1 MDYDLKIQGGTVV
14 DGTGGPGR
22 PGDVGV
28 KDGRLV
34 AVGEAPGRARHV
46 VDATGRVVTP
56 GFVDI
61 HTHYD
66 AQILWDRMLTI
77 SPWHGVTTVL
87 MGNCGFGVA
96 PARPEHRELLVR
108 TLENVE
114 GMSAAA
120 LQAGMGEWGFE
131 TFPQYLDLI
140 DRRGAAINVAAMVGH
155 TPVRLYVMGEDAT
168 ERPASEDEVAR
179 MRAIVAEALA
189 AGAAGFA
196 TSRAPTH
203 VGYAGKP
210 VPSRAAEIGEVFA
223 LAGALGDAGRGI
235 MQATVGMDLFFSE
248 FEEIAAET
256 GRPITW
262 TALLAGML
270 GPGSHRGL
278 LERAVQTQDKGLPVY
293 PQVTCRPLMFEFQFS
308 APFILDSLPAFAP
321 AVAAV
326 EPEAKKRVY
335 RDPDFRRALRES
347 ASVDGGFGGGL
358 WGRMTIAECPGEPA
372 LAERSL
378 TEVATE
384 RGVHPVDVA
393 LDLALASDLEARFR
407 VAVANYEEDEV
418 EELLAHPGTVLGL
431 SDAGAHASQLCDAC
445 FSTFLLGHWVRDRGA
460 LPLEEAVRMLTSRPA
475 EVMGLRDRGRLEVG
489 LAADVVVLDPDTVAA
504 GPLRRVV
511 DLPAGADR
519 LVADAIGIDT
529 VIVNGVVVRQDGADA
544 LAADGSLPGRVV
556 RS

>member
-1 MDYDLKIQGGTVV
+1 MDYDLKIVGGTIV
-14 DGTGGPGR
+14 DGTGTPGR
-22 PGDVGV
+22 SGDVGI

-34 AVGEAPGRARHV
+34 AVGDASGAATEV
-46 VDATGRVVTP
+46 VDAGGRVVAP

-66 AQILWDRMLTI
+66 AQILWDRMLSI

-96 PARPEHRELLVR
+96 PARPEHHELLVR

-120 LQAGMGEWGFE
+120 LQAGMGGWGFE
-131 TFPQYLDLI
+131 TFPQYLDMI
-140 DRRGAAINVAAMVGH
+140 DRRGSAINVAALIGH
-155 TPVRLYVMGEDAT
+155 TPVRLYVMGEEAT
-168 ERPASEDEVAR
+168 ERAAAEDEVAH
-179 MRAIVAEALA
+179 MRAIVAEALG

-203 VGYAGKP
+203 VGFGGRP
-210 VPSRAAEIGEVFA
+210 VPSRAADIGEVFA
-223 LAGALGDAGRGI
+223 LAGALGEAGRGI
-235 MQATVGMDLFFSE
+235 MQATVGSDLFFAE

-270 GPGSHRGL
+270 GPGSHRSL
-278 LERAVQTQDKGLPVY
+278 LERAVQTQDKGLAVY

-308 APFILDSLPAFAP
+308 APFILESLPAFAP

-326 EPEAKKRVY
+326 DRAGKERVY
-335 RDPDFRRALRES
+335 GDPAFRKGLREATS
-347 ASVDGGFGGGL
+347 GRGAIGGDL
-358 WGRMTIAECPGEPA
+358 WDRMTIAQCPQEPA
-372 LAERSL
+372 LDERPL
-378 TEVATE
+378 GQVAAE
-384 RGVHPVDVA
+384 RGVHPVDLA
-393 LDLALASDLEARFR
+393 LDLALASDLGARFR
-407 VAVANYEEDEV
+407 LAVANYDEDEV
-418 EELLAHPGTVLGL
+418 EELLGHPGTVLGL

-445 FSTFLLGHWVRDRGA
+445 FSTFLLGHWARDRGA
-460 LPLEEAVRMLTSRPA
+460 MPLEEAVRMLTSRPA
-475 EVMGLRDRGRLEVG
+475 EVMGLQDRGRLAAG

-504 GPLRRVV
+504 GPLRRVE

-519 LVADAIGIDT
+519 LVADAVGIDT
-529 VIVNGVVVRQDGADA
+529 VVVNGVVVRRDGGDV
-544 LAADGSLPGRVV
+544 LDADGPLPGRVV
-556 RS
+556 RP